1 MYCDLPKLE
10 IWTYFVIWVSGVVYS
25 LYNVYLAGN
34 YYKYN
39 NGGIFSPGWS
49 FLNQKKDVSD
59 FEWAIWSPFLCTAAP
74 WVCVH
79 LLVAE
84 VVRYACKER
93 CHIAQLHDGLKR
105 SGKALLHRH
114 QREGDDFLGRIIAM
128 DETWTRSYE
137 PNLKRQSNEWKHPGS
152 PHPKKVRPTQS
163 AVKET
168 FIVAYDIDG
177 LLPIWYLTVSMLYLL
192 QHVGLLAT
200 VSLAAEPCLMYLLLQ
215 LRSRAV
221 VYVAGL
227 FLLVLHNMDFR
238 MVIYCPDHI
247 TRPSS
252 CSIIVS
258 DIIMIQWV
266 YHDYHSNWLS
276 LFYDQH
282 YMLTISSA
290 WIYMRSQSFCLDRL
304 MSSKVSVSVAE
315 LVLLL
320 GYCFY
325 LPMLFLGPLVLFEEF
340 EAGILKPYAPWT
352 VQRMKIFILNIL
364 RYMWWMC
371 FLELFLHFIYVGAL
385 QMDLK
390 HVRILGV
397 WAHYGMGFSM
407 GIMFQLK
414 YVVTYGLSCTV
425 ARAEQIKAPAH
436 PKCISRI
443 HLYSDMWRHFDQGL
457 YFFLRKYI
465 YAPVLG
471 DGPSLAR
478 RLLASFVCFSFVYAW
493 HKVFLFVLIWSALN
507 YAGVSIEIICKAIG
521 STSRYQLCEKSL
533 LSTPQNIRRFHAF
546 IATPLFMMSALSN
559 FYFFAG
565 MEIGNHFLRRF
576 FEGKKWNS
584 LHQNPQLIPAL
595 PRKSPVA
602 AFRLATGHDCLA
614 KHLHRIGIYQ
624 SPNCPLC
631 NSDQEMDSEHLKI
644 CASVASHDNIFEKY
658 WSARGQMTLLS
669 NAWH

>member
-84 VVRYACKER
+84 VVRYACKE
-93 CHIAQLHDGLKR
+93 
-105 SGKALLHRH
+105 
-114 QREGDDFLGRIIAM
+114 
-128 DETWTRSYE
+128 
-137 PNLKRQSNEWKHPGS
+137 
-152 PHPKKVRPTQS
+152 
-163 AVKET
+163 
-168 FIVAYDIDG
+168 

-200 VSLAAEPCLMYLLLQ
+200 MSLAAEPCLMYLLLQ
-215 LRSRAV
+215 LRSRTV
-221 VYVAGL
+221 VYIAGL

-238 MVIYCPDHI
+238 M
-247 TRPSS
+247 
-252 CSIIVS
+252 
-258 DIIMIQWV
+258 
-266 YHDYHSNWLS
+266 NWMS

-304 MSSKVSVSVAE
+304 MSNKVSVSVAE

-352 VQRMKIFILNIL
+352 VQRMKIFLLNIL
-364 RYMWWMC
+364 RYVWWMC

-457 YFFLRKYI
+457 YFFLRKYM
-465 YAPVLG
+465 YVPVLG
-471 DGPSLAR
+471 ASPSLAR
-478 RLLASFVCFSFVYAW
+478 RLLASLVCFSFVYAW

-521 STSRYQLCEKSL
+521 STRRYQLCEKSL

-565 MEIGNHFLRRF
+565 MEIGNHFLTRF
-576 FEGKKWNS
+576 FEGCEDE
-584 LHQNPQLIPAL
+584 
-595 PRKSPVA
+595 
-602 AFRLATGHDCLA
+602 GCD
-614 KHLHRIGIYQ
+614 
-624 SPNCPLC
+624 
-631 NSDQEMDSEHLKI
+631 
-644 CASVASHDNIFEKY
+644 
-658 WSARGQMTLLS
+658 
-669 NAWH
+669 